1 MRLLRPLIVTFLG
14 LLFASS
20 AMSHLIPFAFLKT
33 VSSSAL
39 ILDWDFTVLTSL
51 PSQLTFTRSSTA
63 TYFNSSGVMQT
74 ASSNTPRFDYDM
86 TTLAAKGL
94 LMEASATNML
104 AASSNL
110 SGVYWDDGGTGPSVS
125 LDSVVAPDGTT
136 SGDRVTASGDDYFYP
151 IPIPS
156 TTISV
161 NYTFSFYAKSPSPGT
176 LTVVMQ
182 EVGGSY
188 GYYAQSTFNI
198 TSSWQRFSITAA
210 KNTTNPMRPVI
221 AMYVSSF
228 GNTTVVDYWGAQ
240 MELGSY
246 PTSYIPTTNGAVT
259 RAADSATFNTMSWFN
274 AVSGTLFAEYTNHGA
289 ESAATYRAFGV
300 YNTNVAG
307 TFAQNAIEIADSG
320 TTGAIKVVTANS
332 TVFNPAGSLNA
343 ANTINRQAMTY
354 QANNFTSSVNR
365 GTVTT
370 DTSGTLPAP
379 AYGYVGSAPDG
390 NIRNRHIRK
399 IKYYNYP
406 LSDAALIGL

>member
-1 MRLLRPLIVTFLG
+1 MRILRPLIVTFLG
-14 LLFASS
+14 VLIANS
-20 AMSHLIPFAFLKT
+20 AMSQLIPFAFMKQPA
-33 VSSSAL
+33 SPYSN
-39 ILDWDFTVLTSL
+39 LDWDFTTLTSL
-51 PSQLTFTRSSTA
+51 PSQLTFARSSTA

-74 ASSNTPRFDYDM
+74 AASNAPRFDYDM
-86 TTLAAKGL
+86 TTHAAKGL
-94 LMEASATNML
+94 LMEAAATNL
-104 AASSNL
+104 IAGSTNL
-110 SGVYWDDGGTGPSVS
+110 SGTYWDDGGTGPTVS
-125 LDSVVAPDGTT
+125 LDTVIAPDGT
-136 SGDRVTASGDDYFYP
+136 SSADRVTASGDDYFYP

-221 AMYVSSF
+221 AMYTSSF
-228 GNTTVVDYWGAQ
+228 GNTTIVDYWGMQ

-246 PTSYIPTTNGAVT
+246 PTSFIPTTTGAVT

-274 AVSGTLFAEYTNHGA
+274 PTQGTLFAEYTNDGS
-289 ESAATYRAFGV
+289 ESATTYRVFGL
-300 YNTNVAG
+300 YNTNVSG

-320 TTGAIKVVTANS
+320 TTGAMKVTTANS
-332 TVFNPAGSLNA
+332 AVFSPAGTLNA

-365 GTVTT
+365 GAVTT
-370 DTSGTLPAP
+370 DSSGTLPSP
-379 AYGYVGSAPDG
+379 AYGYIGSAPDG

-399 IKYYNYP
+399 IQYYYYI
-406 LSDAALIGL
+406 LSNAALMAL